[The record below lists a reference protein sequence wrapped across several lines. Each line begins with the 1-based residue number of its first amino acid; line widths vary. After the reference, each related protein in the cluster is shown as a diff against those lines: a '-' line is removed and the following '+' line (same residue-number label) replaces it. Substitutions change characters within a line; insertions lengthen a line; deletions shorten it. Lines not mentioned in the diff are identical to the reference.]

1 MQLKFYFYSL
11 ATKDVLHYGEQ
22 SEELAELKRMV
33 SLLIKRDTATRDN
46 HKPEGINFPL
56 ESEEALKALEEAL
69 LDRDVAKALVSV
81 IHCTNTCFL
90 IISQFHLSVV
100 RETK

>member
-1 MQLKFYFYSL
+1 MFYFYSL

-46 HKPEGINFPL
+46 HEPLLPEGINFPL
-56 ESEEALKALEEAL
+56 GVGGSPEGP
-69 LDRDVAKALVSV
+69 RRG
-81 IHCTNTCFL
+81 F
-90 IISQFHLSVV
+90 
-100 RETK
+100 TKQGCSKGIGECHTLH